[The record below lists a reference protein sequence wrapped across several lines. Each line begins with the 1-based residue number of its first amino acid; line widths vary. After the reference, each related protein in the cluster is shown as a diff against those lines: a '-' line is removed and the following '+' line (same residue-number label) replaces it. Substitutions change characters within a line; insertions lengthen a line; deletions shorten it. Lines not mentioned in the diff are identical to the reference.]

1 MNKSDLI
8 EHVATLEDVASK
20 AAAGRVVDALFDKV
34 AGTLA
39 SGEEVAIAGIGT
51 FHVVARQA
59 REGRNPK
66 TGEALQIP
74 AKNVPKFRAGK
85 KLKDAVNEQ

>member
-1 MNKSDLI
+1 MNKSGLI

-20 AAAGRVVDALFDKV
+20 AAAGRIVDALFDQISS
-34 AGTLA
+34 TLA
-39 SGEEVAIAGIGT
+39 SGGEVAIAGIGT
-51 FHVVARQA
+51 FHVVAREA

-85 KLKDAVNEQ
+85 KLKDAVNA